1 MLILPKPI
9 TLEWDKGN
17 NSKNFEK
24 HHVNNQEAEEMF
36 SNEPFLVSEDIKHS
50 TKLEQRFQALGKTK
64 TERKL
69 FVTFTIRNDKIRII
83 SVRDMNKK
91 EEVTYEAIKNN
102 S

>member
-1 MLILPKPI
+1 MLILPNPI
-9 TLEWDKGN
+9 TLEWDRGN
-17 NSKNFEK
+17 INKNFKK

-36 SNEPFLVSEDIKHS
+36 SNEPFLISEDIKHS

-83 SVRDMNKK
+83 FVRDMNKK